1 MYSVVSH
8 NEHVLS
14 HVFPN
19 VCITKRRGSNMHA
32 RMSYLCVSVCSN
44 ACTKRRPD
52 KIQEQVDDVKVELQ
66 SMLDRIEFRA

>member
-1 MYSVVSH
+1 
-8 NEHVLS
+8 
-14 HVFPN
+14 
-19 VCITKRRGSNMHA
+19 MHA